1 VPQGLANRC
10 DKPPWSPPLPNTDD
24 TPAPR
29 SATHPRFQ
37 PSLLEGADTPGR
49 AGPNS
54 DVGQM
59 RMLDE
64 LEAVVQPRAAVRASP
79 VSGRIVAL
87 LGAGVVLAAVAWWW
101 NHQGNAVQQPQ
112 PKAVAI
118 GAALPKPGQV
128 AVASPALPA
137 ASAVQA
143 ALTAQIAA
151 ADAASAPAR
160 IETIAVVA
168 AAPVQTAE
176 SVVRSVPAAAP
187 AARPA
192 PRVATAAKPKA
203 KTDAEKVTTVV
214 TPSGKR
220 TVTVADE
227 APAAKLRSATAAPT
241 PTDKA
246 LANPAAAVARANTT
260 QSAKADDADV
270 LLLSAL
276 LAHVSRTDAKGA
288 LPEQDQLTI
297 AQLVKRCD
305 ARATEEAREC
315 RRRICEGYWGKA
327 EACPAPAI
335 RKKG

>member
-1 VPQGLANRC
+1 M
-10 DKPPWSPPLPNTDD
+10 PNTDD

-29 SATHPRFQ
+29 STARPRFQ
-37 PSLLEGADTPGR
+37 PSLLGEADTSGR
-49 AGPNS
+49 SAPNS
-54 DVGQM
+54 DLGQM

-64 LEAVVQPRAAVRASP
+64 LEAVVRPRAPVSASP

-87 LGAGVVLAAVAWWW
+87 LGAVVVLAAAAWWW
-101 NHQGNAVQQPQ
+101 NHPGNAVPA
-112 PKAVAI
+112 PLSKTLAVKSAP
-118 GAALPKPGQV
+118 AAL
-128 AVASPALPA
+128 
-137 ASAVQA
+137 AVQS
-143 ALTAQIAA
+143 AA

-160 IETIAVVA
+160 IETIAV
-168 AAPVQTAE
+168 
-176 SVVRSVPAAAP
+176 AAAP
-187 AARPA
+187 APAPAQTTEPAETAVRPLPGAAPVARPA
-192 PRVATAAKPKA
+192 LRAATVAVAEAEPKA
-203 KTDAEKVTTVV
+203 AAEKVTTVV
-214 TPSGKR
+214 TPSGKW

-227 APAAKLRSATAAPT
+227 VPATKARVTAVAPT
-241 PTDKA
+241 ANDTS
-246 LANPAAAVARANTT
+246 LASPAAAVARANTT

-327 EACPAPAI
+327 EACPAPVTP
-335 RKKG
+335 KKG